1 MCAFF
6 VLLAALSKREGKPIK
21 NKKKEDMNMPKIE
34 MHAPFTTFSGT
45 VGQLVYRKVRGRTIV
60 AMKPDPDRPL
70 SEKETAH
77 RQVFTQAATWAKAAM
92 QDEELRPF
100 SQIRLLFYT
109 SSLLAGHFLFCR

>member
-1 MCAFF
+1 M
-6 VLLAALSKREGKPIK
+6 S
-21 NKKKEDMNMPKIE
+21 KIE
-34 MHAPFTTFSGT
+34 MHAPFTTYSGT
-45 VGQLVYRKVRGRTIV
+45 VGKLVYRKVRGRTIV

-109 SSLLAGHFLFCR
+109 SSLFAGHFLFCR